1 MKILKMQN
9 KVIVPV
15 FQFLQEAT
23 LKGAASRGRTKML
36 KRLEEKSKEY
46 NDSLTEAQKEYFQVD
61 ETGELIKGNDGKF
74 VLIEKD
80 KEKQKAVEEEAD
92 KEIKRIS
99 EEEFEISFNEY
110 ATKYEALFTALETS
124 EEELNG
130 QKAFGYNELLEA
142 YEAIEEEK

>member
-1 MKILKMQN
+1 MKVLKMQN

-15 FQFLQEAT
+15 FQFLQDAT

-46 NDSLTEAQKEYFQVD
+46 NEALIEAQKEYFEVD
-61 ETGELIKGNDGKF
+61 EGGEFLKGNDGKF
-74 VLIEKD
+74 ILIEKD
-80 KEKQKAVEEEAD
+80 KEKQKAVEKEAD

-110 ATKYEALFTALETS
+110 GTKYEAMFDVLESS
-124 EEELNG
+124 EEELSG

-142 YEAIEEEK
+142 YEAIGEEK